1 MGELRLDIFM
11 ACVMSHPPPV
21 ELFGC
26 PCIGK
31 KKPIVYYI
39 VCGQGAQLEI
49 SAVEAC
55 RMEILVILSEY
66 EEPVVGLQ

>member
-1 MGELRLDIFM
+1 MLCHFPLLLNFLD
-11 ACVMSHPPPV
+11 VRV
-21 ELFGC
+21 L
-26 PCIGK
+26 GK